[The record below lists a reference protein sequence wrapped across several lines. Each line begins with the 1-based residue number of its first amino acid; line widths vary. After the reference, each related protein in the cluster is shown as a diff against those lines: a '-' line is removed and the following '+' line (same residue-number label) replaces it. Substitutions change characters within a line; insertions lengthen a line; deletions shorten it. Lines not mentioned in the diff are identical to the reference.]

1 MNENSNPRYRGLIPF
16 KAGKS
21 GNASGK
27 NKGSQSL
34 IPILKK
40 LLKKQITIYDYE
52 VLDSE
57 TGKPAERKVTTAE
70 AIVLTLVKKAI
81 EGDMKALSI
90 IIERTDGKVLE
101 SFTGIID
108 QNVNQNIPL
117 TFIQAYEMKYGKK
130 QNSGYKT
137 DNSSD

>member
-1 MNENSNPRYRGLIPF
+1 MKNIDGIKPYCFKPGQNGNSTGL
-16 KAGKS
+16 
-21 GNASGK
+21 

-34 IPILKK
+34 VPLLRK
-40 LLKKQITIYDYE
+40 LLRKKVTIHDDE
-52 VLDSE
+52 VIDVK
-57 TGKPAERKVTTAE
+57 TGEPLKRKVTAAE

-81 EGDMKALSI
+81 EGDMKAINI